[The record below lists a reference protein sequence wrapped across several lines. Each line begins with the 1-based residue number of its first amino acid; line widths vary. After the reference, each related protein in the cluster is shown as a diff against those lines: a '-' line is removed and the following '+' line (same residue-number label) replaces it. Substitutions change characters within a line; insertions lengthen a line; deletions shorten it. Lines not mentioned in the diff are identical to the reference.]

1 MKINTHIHE
10 KGQVIVLIMLAMVM
24 LAGFAA
30 LAIDGSALYA
40 RRRAAQN
47 AADNSSLAGA
57 YAICKENN
65 VGAAIQQVAN
75 QNGFFSSGPNNSVVY
90 FLPPSSGVGAG
101 DATYVEVIITSEVPS
116 NLAQLV
122 YGGPLV
128 TTVRSVGHCIE
139 GTSGGIAAPVIA
151 LSETCTNTIDL
162 SGGDNVFDGGLHTN
176 NDMNFGTPNTVNGE
190 LTYVSSVNGD
200 PSDPI
205 YDPPPPD
212 NPVQV
217 SPITDPLGYNILDYA
232 PGGVKADE
240 AALTGQYYSCECK
253 MDMGWLI
260 GQGLY
265 NSSTHILDDGLYF
278 TTEQIELSDSLIDGS
293 VTLVSEEAKISI
305 SGSLMDLTPY
315 IDGLLAFAN
324 VQLSGSSQCDESV
337 IQMSGGENEWSG
349 VVYAPNGQI
358 EFSGSDN
365 TTFNGA
371 LVGYT
376 VKINGSEVGFSFD
389 PDFFPTAAD
398 ELEIAE

>member
-1 MKINTHIHE
+1 MKINAFISE
-10 KGQVIVLIMLAMVM
+10 KGQVIVLIMMAMVM

-75 QNGFFSSGPNNSVVY
+75 QNGFFSSGPTNSVVY
-90 FLPPSSGVGAG
+90 FLPPASGVGAG
-101 DATYVEVIITSEVPS
+101 DATYVEVLITTEVPS
-116 NLAQLV
+116 TLSQLV
-122 YGGPLV
+122 FGGPLV
-128 TTVRSVGHCIE
+128 TTVRSVGHCVE

-162 SGGDNVFDGGLHTN
+162 SGEDNVFNGGLHTN
-176 NDMNFGTPNTVNGE
+176 NDMNFGAANTVNGE
-190 LTYVSSVNGD
+190 LTYVDSVNGD
-200 PSDPI
+200 PGDPI
-205 YDPPPPD
+205 YDPPPPN

-217 SPITDPLGYNILDYA
+217 SPINDPLGYNILDYA

-240 AALTGQYYSCECK
+240 AASASQYYSCECK

-265 NSSTHILDDGLYF
+265 NSSTHVLEDGLYF
-278 TTEQIELSDSLIDGS
+278 TTQQIDLGDSLIDGS
-293 VTLVSEEAKISI
+293 VTLVSEEDKISI
-305 SGSLMDLTPY
+305 SGSTMDLTPY
-315 IDGLLAFAN
+315 IDGLLAFTN
-324 VQLSGSSQCDESV
+324 MQLSGSSQCDEAV
-337 IQMSGGENEWSG
+337 IHMSGSENEWAG

-365 TTFNGA
+365 TTLNGA

-376 VKINGSEVGFSFD
+376 VKINGSEVGFTFD